1 MTLKEKLDIYIQ
13 SYTKITKI
21 AGSVQFWTKLASIG
35 VIAIM
40 VRNALVGRI
49 KLIISQAQFDA
60 YKDTSFLPPKEWVD
74 GFTAMQ
80 TRNALEAS
88 GLMFIPL
95 IGELFFTCLNNTVI
109 LTPHHFRSRK

>member
-1 MTLKEKLDIYIQ
+1 MTLKERLDIYIQ

-21 AGSVQFWTKLASIG
+21 AGLVQFWTKLASIG

-88 GLMFIPL
+88 GLIFI
-95 IGELFFTCLNNTVI
+95 CLC
-109 LTPHHFRSRK
+109 S